1 MAEPLTK
8 SNTSGIC
15 VIAEVEHQTLHPVT
29 LELLGKAVDLAKKLP
44 GPISCLIYGHDV
56 ASLGQ
61 WALSFGAQQV
71 LVLDHRELAAFRT
84 DIMASV
90 LHEAIHDLKPA
101 VVLIGA
107 TPIGRSLAP
116 RLAGLLETGLT
127 ADCTEL
133 DISDHGDLI
142 QRRPAWGGN
151 IMADIVT
158 QNHRPQMAS
167 VRPKIFTP
175 IPEIANPNGSIRR
188 FALDPDLLLSGIN
201 VLSRTEEPMTTSIS
215 DASRIVVAG
224 LGVAD
229 ETGLELVH
237 ALAKRLNAAVA
248 YTRPLI
254 ERGIGNYTHQIGLSG
269 RTVAP
274 DLLVACGVSGSVQFA
289 AGMGKS
295 KHIIAINSDPD
306 AEIFTLAHVGVV
318 GDCYSVIPQWI
329 DALDQG
335 DYHV

>member
-1 MAEPLTK
+1 MVESLTK
-8 SNTSGIC
+8 NNTSGIC
-15 VIAEVEHQTLHPVT
+15 VIAEVEHHSLHPVT
-29 LELLGKAVDLAKKLP
+29 LELLGKAVGLAKKQK
-44 GPISCLIYGHDV
+44 GPIFCLIYGHDV
-56 ASLGQ
+56 AALAQ
-61 WALSFGAQQV
+61 WALSFGADEV
-71 LVLDHRELAAFRT
+71 ILLDHCELASFRS
-84 DIMASV
+84 DILASA
-90 LHEAIHDLKPA
+90 LREAIREVKPA

-127 ADCTEL
+127 ADCTDL
-133 DISDHGDLI
+133 DITDNGDLI

-158 QNHRPQMAS
+158 PNHRPQMAS
-167 VRPKIFTP
+167 VRPKIFSP
-175 IPEIANPNGSIRR
+175 IPEIANPKGSIRR
-188 FALDPDLLLSGIN
+188 LALASESLLSGIN
-201 VLSRTEEPMTTSIS
+201 VLSRYEEPPTSSIS

-229 ETGLELVH
+229 ETGLALVH
-237 ALAKRLNAAVA
+237 ELAKRLNAAVA

-274 DLLVACGVSGSVQFA
+274 ELLVACGVSGSVQFA

-295 KHIIAINSDPD
+295 KHIIAINSDPE

-318 GDCYSVIPQWI
+318 GDCYAVIPQWI
-329 DALDQG
+329 EALDQG